1 MEARK
6 LKKIIIKEEIFALT
20 GDTFE
25 AIILGQL
32 IYWQERVSDFDKFI
46 KEERERAEC
55 HHIPFQ
61 IEETNGWIYKK
72 ASELKEE
79 CMLTVSEQTIRKYL
93 QNLIKKGIISYRQN
107 PSYKWDKTFQYRV
120 NINYIIEQIKILGY
134 DGLSGWNH
142 RTSEFKASEDNFG
155 DSEVRNGDSYLKN
168 GGAIPYTTYRDYN
181 TDTTYK
187 KEDTNVSSKDDENW
201 RTSFAIYKS
210 LVDEAKLRLI
220 NDRDYQAYIE
230 SYYPNADYVKS
241 INKMVEGF
249 WGIEDGWEHCKKK
262 RKAKNINMY
271 AAIKKN
277 LDNRNRIVYNPIS
290 TFTSKKSYNPKN
302 EESKPSVPL
311 HPELTYVDNDGTL
324 SDGTFMKNGYRYY
337 FSNRQGESFSVPP
350 GEEPKPS
357 GDNWEYAYG
366 TGWYE
371 NIE

>member
-1 MEARK
+1 MNSGNITIIEAESNF
-6 LKKIIIKEEIFALT
+6 KKIDKSLIENDNIDCQTLGVYAKIVVLGKKWQLNIKGLSTHLNLSESKIRKSISLLEEEGYIKRTPVRNEKGQCLGWDYSVFPTSIPVEERSKAGKSNALTDYPENRVVGKPCCRETVLSENGGGIIYRLKETIDLNNKETKEE
-20 GDTFE
+20 
-25 AIILGQL
+25 
-32 IYWQERVSDFDKFI
+32 
-46 KEERERAEC
+46 
-55 HHIPFQ
+55 
-61 IEETNGWIYKK
+61 
-72 ASELKEE
+72 
-79 CMLTVSEQTIRKYL
+79 
-93 QNLIKKGIISYRQN
+93 
-107 PSYKWDKTFQYRV
+107 
-120 NINYIIEQIKILGY
+120 
-134 DGLSGWNH
+134 
-142 RTSEFKASEDNFG
+142 
-155 DSEVRNGDSYLKN
+155 
-168 GGAIPYTTYRDYN
+168 
-181 TDTTYK
+181 

-230 SYYPNADYVKS
+230 SYYPNADYVKT

-271 AAIKKN
+271 VAMKKN
-277 LDNRNRIVYNPIS
+277 LDNRNRIVYNSIS
-290 TFTSKKSYNPKN
+290 TFPSKKSYNPKN
-302 EESKPSVPL
+302 EENKPSVPL

-337 FSNRQGESFSVPP
+337 FSNKQGESFSVPP